1 MDAGVIAMMIRDGR
15 EKSRGN
21 HNTYTEEQEEQE
33 GGRQLLLQTRAGKD
47 H

>member
-1 MDAGVIAMMIRDGR
+1 MDAGVVAMMIRDGR

-21 HNTYTEEQEEQE
+21 HNTYTEEQE